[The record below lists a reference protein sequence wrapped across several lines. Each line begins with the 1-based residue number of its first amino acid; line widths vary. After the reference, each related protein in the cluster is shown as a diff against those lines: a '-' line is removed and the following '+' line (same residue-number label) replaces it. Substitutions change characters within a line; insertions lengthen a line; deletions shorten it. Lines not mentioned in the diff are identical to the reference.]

1 MSFRYVHVNPPYH
14 GYTCVE
20 IYFED
25 VKSSS
30 FFNLI
35 FEKMLRNKTNNETF
49 KSLMIHLYNSLEETI
64 LIVKLIKHSS
74 RATQM
79 LLHYILKK
87 KKVSLTCIK

>member
-1 MSFRYVHVNPPYH
+1 MSFRYVH
-14 GYTCVE
+14 E

-30 FFNLI
+30 FFNMI

-49 KSLMIHLYNSLEETI
+49 ESLMIHLYNCLEETI
-64 LIVKLIKHSS
+64 LIVQLIKHSS

-87 KKVSLTCIK
+87 KKS